1 MASKTKTPAAAA
13 AVAPDQHILDELF
26 ATVKRRRRASPEQS
40 YTARLFSR
48 GRPQIAKKLG
58 EEAVEVV
65 VAALAQD
72 KKVLIS
78 ESGDLFFHLLVLWA
92 EAGVK
97 PDQVWKEL
105 ERRFGI
111 SGIAEKQSRGGAPA
125 PAKP

>member
-1 MASKTKTPAAAA
+1 MGKQIKQPRPGQGAASKPER
-13 AVAPDQHILDELF
+13 HILERLYT
-26 ATVKRRRRASPEQS
+26 TVKRRCRADPETS
-40 YTARLFSR
+40 YTARLYQR

-65 VAALAQD
+65 VAALAEDQ
-72 KKVLIS
+72 KALIA

-97 PDQVWKEL
+97 PDQVWREL

-111 SGIAEKQSRGGAPA
+111 SGIDEKKSRLV
-125 PAKP
+125 

>member
-1 MASKTKTPAAAA
+1 MASKTKPAAAPP
-13 AVAPDQHILDELF
+13 APARHVLDQLYT
-26 ATVKRRRRASPEQS
+26 TVKRRRRASPEQS
-40 YTARLFSR
+40 YTARLFQR
-48 GRPQIAKKLG
+48 GRPQISKKLG

-72 KKVLIS
+72 KKAIVA
-78 ESGDLFFHLLVLWA
+78 ESGDLLFHLLVLWA

-111 SGIAEKQSRGGAPA
+111 SGITEKQSRNS
-125 PAKP
+125 